1 MAAHL
6 MLFRKTR
13 SIRGT
18 RPKKVITAVAEAWVT
33 ARQNERPTTTS
44 RRTLDGTYHSIEG
57 YPSRYR
63 ILATV
68 ENKRRAKMI
77 KGRRDGLQVLK
88 DGSVKLTVSISK
100 EDLPEA
106 VNIND
111 LFITADMP
119 KQEIDAEEIRKRCM
133 EAFDKAMA
141 YIRGES
147 EEQAILSLA
156 IEGEGYDRNAS
167 FKDII

>member
-1 MAAHL
+1 
-6 MLFRKTR
+6 
-13 SIRGT
+13 
-18 RPKKVITAVAEAWVT
+18 
-33 ARQNERPTTTS
+33 
-44 RRTLDGTYHSIEG
+44 
-57 YPSRYR
+57 
-63 ILATV
+63 
-68 ENKRRAKMI
+68 MI

-133 EAFDKAMA
+133 EVLNKAMA
-141 YIRGES
+141 YIKGES
-147 EEQAILSLA
+147 TEQAMLQFK
-156 IEGEGYDRNAS
+156 EEVGEE
-167 FKDII
+167 

>member
-1 MAAHL
+1 
-6 MLFRKTR
+6 
-13 SIRGT
+13 
-18 RPKKVITAVAEAWVT
+18 
-33 ARQNERPTTTS
+33 
-44 RRTLDGTYHSIEG
+44 
-57 YPSRYR
+57 
-63 ILATV
+63 
-68 ENKRRAKMI
+68 MI

-133 EAFDKAMA
+133 EALDKAMA

-147 EEQAILSLA
+147 DEQAILPMA

-167 FKDII
+167 FKNII

>member
-1 MAAHL
+1 
-6 MLFRKTR
+6 
-13 SIRGT
+13 
-18 RPKKVITAVAEAWVT
+18 
-33 ARQNERPTTTS
+33 
-44 RRTLDGTYHSIEG
+44 
-57 YPSRYR
+57 
-63 ILATV
+63 
-68 ENKRRAKMI
+68 MI

-133 EAFDKAMA
+133 EAFDKAMV
-141 YIRGES
+141 YIRYES
-147 EEQAILSLA
+147 DEQAIVPMA
-156 IEGEGYDRNAS
+156 IGGVGYGKIAIGNIANTN
-167 FKDII
+167 FNNII